1 MWNFFLNKYFL
12 NALHDSQCLCQLIFH
27 QIFNHIPHLHSWWRI
42 RSQQGSLNSRNDST
56 PCWVNGLTDLKST
69 SVSFKIN
76 VNLVG
81 RLFDHGSDQW
91 ASEEATSHCT
101 AWNSKTFI
109 PLPILI
115 AISNT
120 PPTKEGAISSKTVVR
135 ETTLF
140 LIKINVLGQLV
151 RHFYIST
158 QTKSP
163 SKMGDSY

>member
-1 MWNFFLNKYFL
+1 MHCMTVNVYASWFFIRFSIIFL
-12 NALHDSQCLCQLIFH
+12 IYIVDGESDLSREASTATMTQLPAELIALLTRNQLPSRSKLTFIWWDD
-27 QIFNHIPHLHSWWRI
+27 HLAVAV
-42 RSQQGSLNSRNDST
+42 T
-56 PCWVNGLTDLKST
+56 T
-69 SVSFKIN
+69 
-76 VNLVG
+76 
-81 RLFDHGSDQW
+81 DQW